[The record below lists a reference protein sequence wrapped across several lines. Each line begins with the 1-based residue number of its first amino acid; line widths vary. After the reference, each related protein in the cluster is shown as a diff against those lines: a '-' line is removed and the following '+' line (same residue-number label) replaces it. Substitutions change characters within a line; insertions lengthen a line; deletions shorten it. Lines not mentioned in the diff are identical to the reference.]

1 MSRRK
6 YILFTIILVALTA
19 ASSHAAVISFQ
30 VIQHDNTQSEVR
42 ASSHVIENA
51 LFDYFFDKGF
61 IVTNSPAASSE
72 DEYEDKTIYYRSMAE
87 AKLGKCEWFV
97 VIVADFQAN
106 ISPNPS
112 GIYLSHIKKV
122 DWTVY
127 NATTGAQ
134 ISSGTRTPAKVSNRL
149 DNEHGISSFVA
160 EIAQDIYQTVK

>member
-6 YILFTIILVALTA
+6 YILFMIILLASAV
-19 ASSHAAVISFQ
+19 ASSYAAVISFQ
-30 VIQHDNTQSEVR
+30 VIQHDDTQKEVR
-42 ASSHVIENA
+42 ASSYVIENA

-87 AKLGKCEWFV
+87 AKLGRCKWFV
-97 VIVADFQAN
+97 VILTDYQAG
-106 ISPNPS
+106 ISPNPG

-127 NATTGAQ
+127 DASTGAK
-134 ISSGTRTPAKVSNRL
+134 ISSGTKAPEKISDRL
-149 DNEHGISSFVA
+149 DNEHGISSFMA
-160 EIAQDIYQTVK
+160 EVAQDIYRTVQ